1 MAYLSQY
8 QYYANA
14 GNSPSNA
21 NWGSYQY
28 VPLKEI
34 VNNFMNM
41 YVGNDQLIN
50 NISRHKVVFHAK
62 RAIQELNYDAFKE
75 VKALELDVCSSLRFI
90 LPSDYVNWIRISV
103 YRDGVLMPLSE
114 NRQIISA
121 DAFLQDEN
129 CSILFDQDGEILR
142 PSDSD
147 IDLERIAGTKK
158 SLYMNENSQFSG
170 MMGYEHGG
178 RWYFDYNFSGRFGL
192 ETSRANVNPTFRIDK
207 KAGVVNFD
215 SSMSGQKCIMEYV
228 TDGME
233 SGDESLI
240 SVNKLFE
247 KHIYLAIEYAILDS
261 KLGVQ
266 EYIVARKR
274 KAASASLNNAKIRI
288 SNIKPDRLLMDLR
301 GRDKWIK

>member
-1 MAYLSQY
+1 
-8 QYYANA
+8 
-14 GNSPSNA
+14 
-21 NWGSYQY
+21 
-28 VPLKEI
+28 
-34 VNNFMNM
+34 
-41 YVGNDQLIN
+41 
-50 NISRHKVVFHAK
+50 
-62 RAIQELNYDAFKE
+62 
-75 VKALELDVCSSLRFI
+75 
-90 LPSDYVNWIRISV
+90 
-103 YRDGVLMPLSE
+103 
-114 NRQIISA
+114 
-121 DAFLQDEN
+121 
-129 CSILFDQDGEILR
+129 
-142 PSDSD
+142 
-147 IDLERIAGTKK
+147 
-158 SLYMNENSQFSG
+158 MNENSQFSG